1 MSDIEYGKQQKRII
15 FNESDHRHAKL
26 KIQLKHDGMSQATF
40 FRSIITGYLNKDSR
54 IIDFIED
61 YRKENKIQSKDN
73 IKKSRKLIDEG
84 IENAKKF
91 SFEDSEIENI
101 FDLIE
106 KEYPEL

>member
-1 MSDIEYGKQQKRII
+1 M
-15 FNESDHRHAKL
+15 
-26 KIQLKHDGMSQATF
+26 
-40 FRSIITGYLNKDSR
+40 
-54 IIDFIED
+54 
-61 YRKENKIQSKDN
+61 KDN